1 MIQPLFGDL
10 LTGTILHGFLDII
23 AGYIGEQAV
32 YPYTYLIL
40 VLLLKLSLTVDGPA
54 HEPLGILAAYN
65 TAGYDLTASG
75 VTLTDIGDIRND
87 LVIQCGHGSGFPV
100 SLGDIGTELLGMS
113 EGRILF
119 CDIFPQAPYAAGT
132 NLCIPVGC
140 MVLVT
145 VDGTLGTA
153 SVGNEYQVVLGEDNA
168 LLYTFYLALDSL
180 CHLFAV
186 IDIKNN
192 ICHFGVELEVHT
204 CCLQILLHGKDQ
216 RLVLVVLGELQ
227 GTEVR
232 QSGNMMDESLEVK
245 LHFQCAVPV
254 LESEHGSPV

>member
-10 LTGTILHGFLDII
+10 LTGTILHGFLNII
-23 AGYIGEQAV
+23 AGYISEQAV

-40 VLLLKLSLTVDGPA
+40 VLFLKLSLTVDSPA
-54 HEPLGILAAYN
+54 HEPLGILTAYD

-75 VTLTDIGDIRND
+75 ITLTDISDIRND

-100 SLGDIGTELLGMS
+100 RLRDIGTELLGMS

-132 NLCIPVGC
+132 NLCVTVGC

-145 VDGTLGTA
+145 VDGTFGTA

-168 LLYTFYLALDSL
+168 LLYTFYLALNSF

-216 RLVLVVLGELQ
+216 RLVLVVLGEFQ

-232 QSGNMMDESLEVK
+232 QSGNMMDKSLEVK

>member
-10 LTGTILHGFLDII
+10 LTGTILHGFLNII

-40 VLLLKLSLTVDGPA
+40 VLFLKLSLTVDSPA
-54 HEPLGILAAYN
+54 HEPLGILTAYD

-75 VTLTDIGDIRND
+75 IALTDISDIRND

-100 SLGDIGTELLGMS
+100 GLGNIGTELLGMS

-119 CDIFPQAPYAAGT
+119 CDIFPQTPYATGT
-132 NLCIPVGC
+132 NLRITVGC
-140 MVLVT
+140 MVLVA
-145 VDGTLGTA
+145 VDSTLGTA

-168 LLYTFYLALDSL
+168 LLYAFYLALNSL

-216 RLVLVVLGELQ
+216 RLVLVVLGEFQ

>member
-10 LTGTILHGFLDII
+10 LTGTILHGFLNII
-23 AGYIGEQAV
+23 ARYIGEQAV

-65 TAGYDLTASG
+65 AAGYDLTASG
-75 VTLTDIGDIRND
+75 VTLADIGDIRND

-100 SLGDIGTELLGMS
+100 RLRDIGTELLGMS

-132 NLCIPVGC
+132 NLCVTVGC

-145 VDGTLGTA
+145 VDGTFGTA

-168 LLYTFYLALDSL
+168 LLYTFYLALNSF

-227 GTEVR
+227 SAEIR

>member
-1 MIQPLFGDL
+1 MIQPLFSDL
-10 LTGTILHGFLDII
+10 LTGTILHGLLNII
-23 AGYIGEQAV
+23 AGYVGEQAV

-40 VLLLKLSLTVDGPA
+40 VLFLELSLTIDGPA
-54 HEPLGILAAYN
+54 HEPLGILTAYD

-75 VTLTDIGDIRND
+75 ITLTDIGDIRND

-100 SLGDIGTELLGMS
+100 GLGNIRTELLGMS
-113 EGRILF
+113 ERRILF

-132 NLCIPVGC
+132 NLCVTVGC
-140 MVLVT
+140 MVLVS
-145 VDGTLGTA
+145 VDSTLGTA

-168 LLYTFYLALDSL
+168 LLYAFYLALNSL
-180 CHLFAV
+180 CHLFAI

-192 ICHFGVELEVHT
+192 ICDFGVELEVHT

-232 QSGNMMDESLEVK
+232 QPGNMMDESLEVK

-254 LESEHGSPV
+254 LESEHGSPI

>member
-1 MIQPLFGDL
+1 
-10 LTGTILHGFLDII
+10 
-23 AGYIGEQAV
+23 
-32 YPYTYLIL
+32 
-40 VLLLKLSLTVDGPA
+40 
-54 HEPLGILAAYN
+54 
-65 TAGYDLTASG
+65 
-75 VTLTDIGDIRND
+75 
-87 LVIQCGHGSGFPV
+87 
-100 SLGDIGTELLGMS
+100 MS

-119 CDIFPQAPYAAGT
+119 CDIFPQAPYTAGT
-132 NLCIPVGC
+132 NLCVTVGC
-140 MVLVT
+140 MVLVA
-145 VDGTLGTA
+145 VDGALGTA

-192 ICHFGVELEVHT
+192 IGHFGVELEVHT

-232 QSGNMMDESLEVK
+232 QSGNMMDKSLEVK

-254 LESEHGSPV
+254 LESEHGSPI